1 MLEKKKC
8 VLVAEEQGNI
18 VEVETSL
25 KELYRYL
32 KGTST
37 IIGSIP
43 QLDAVI
49 LKCNESPF
57 DLLVNRNTYVLPLEE
72 RYVLG
77 PILIVRMDENSDHQD
92 LTLSEV
98 EPTLHLQV

>member
-8 VLVAEEQGNI
+8 ILVAEEQKHI
-18 VEVETSL
+18 IEIECSL
-25 KELYRYL
+25 KETYKYL

-37 IIGSIP
+37 IIGAIP
-43 QLDAVI
+43 ELDAVI

-57 DLLVNRNTYVLPLEE
+57 DLMVNRNTTILPIEE
-72 RYVLG
+72 KYVLG
-77 PILIVRMDENSDHQD
+77 PILIVRMDENSEHQD

-98 EPTLHLQV
+98 EPRLYHQV

>member
-1 MLEKKKC
+1 MLEQKKC

-18 VEVETSL
+18 VEIETSL

-32 KGTST
+32 KGTTT

-43 QLDAVI
+43 HLDAVI

-57 DLLVNRNTYVLPLEE
+57 DLMVNRNTIVLPLEE
-72 RYVLG
+72 KYVLG
-77 PILIVRMDENSDHQD
+77 PILIVRMDENSEHQD
-92 LTLSEV
+92 LMLSEV
-98 EPTLHLQV
+98 APMLRHRV

>member
-1 MLEKKKC
+1 MIEKKRC
-8 VLVAEEQGNI
+8 VLVAEEQDNI
-18 VEVETSL
+18 VEIETSL

-57 DLLVNRNTYVLPLEE
+57 DLLVNRNTDVLPLEE
-72 RYVLG
+72 KYVLG
-77 PILIVRMDENSDHQD
+77 PILIVRMDENSEHQD
-92 LTLSEV
+92 LMLSEV
-98 EPTLHLQV
+98 EPMLHHQV

>member
-8 VLVAEEQGNI
+8 VLIAEEQDNI
-18 VEVETSL
+18 VEIESSL

-37 IIGSIP
+37 IIGAIP
-43 QLDAVI
+43 RLDAVI

-57 DLLVNRNTYVLPLEE
+57 DLLANRNTSVLPLEE
-72 RYVLG
+72 KYVLG
-77 PILIVRMDENSDHQD
+77 PILIVRMDENSEHQD
-92 LTLSEV
+92 LMLSEV
-98 EPTLHLQV
+98 EPMLHHQV

>member
-8 VLVAEEQGNI
+8 ILVAEEQDNI
-18 VEVETSL
+18 IEVDTSL

-43 QLDAVI
+43 TLDAVI
-49 LKCNESPF
+49 LKCRESPF
-57 DLLVNRNTYVLPLEE
+57 ELMVNRNTDLLPIEE
-72 RYVLG
+72 KYVLG
-77 PILIVRMDENSDHQD
+77 PIIIVRMDENSEHQD

-98 EPTLHLQV
+98 EPMLHHQV

>member
-8 VLVAEEQGNI
+8 ILVAEEYGNI
-18 VEVETSL
+18 VEIESTIS
-25 KELYRYL
+25 ELYRYL

-37 IIGSIP
+37 IIGAIP
-43 QLDAVI
+43 ELDAVI
-49 LKCNESPF
+49 LKCSESPF
-57 DLLVNRNTYVLPLEE
+57 DLMVNRNTFCLPIEE

-77 PILIVRMDENSDHQD
+77 PILIVRMDENSEHQD

-98 EPTLHLQV
+98 EPMLHLQV

>member
-1 MLEKKKC
+1 MIEKKKC
-8 VLVAEEQGNI
+8 VLVAEEQDNI
-18 VEVETSL
+18 VEIETSL

-57 DLLVNRNTYVLPLEE
+57 DLLVNRNTDVLPLEE
-72 RYVLG
+72 KYVLG
-77 PILIVRMDENSDHQD
+77 PILIVRMDENSEHQD
-92 LTLSEV
+92 LMLSEV
-98 EPTLHLQV
+98 EPMLHHQV

>member
-8 VLVAEEQGNI
+8 VLVAEEQDNI
-18 VEVETSL
+18 IEVEVNL
-25 KELYRYL
+25 KSIYTYL

-37 IIGSIP
+37 IIGAIP
-43 QLDAVI
+43 ELDAVI

-57 DLLVNRNTYVLPLEE
+57 DLMVNRNTHLLPLEE
-72 RYVLG
+72 KYVLG
-77 PILIVRMDENSDHQD
+77 PIIIVRMDENSEHQD

-98 EPTLHLQV
+98 ESTLHHRE

>member
-18 VEVETSL
+18 VEIETSL
-25 KELYRYL
+25 KELYKYL

-57 DLLVNRNTYVLPLEE
+57 DLMVNRNTNVLPLEE
-72 RYVLG
+72 KYVLG
-77 PILIVRMDENSDHQD
+77 PILIVRMDENSEHQD
-92 LTLSEV
+92 LMLSEV
-98 EPTLHLQV
+98 EPMLHHQV

>member
-8 VLVAEEQGNI
+8 ILVAEEQGNI
-18 VEVETSL
+18 VEVDTNL

-37 IIGSIP
+37 IIGAIP
-43 QLDAVI
+43 ELDAVI
-49 LKCNESPF
+49 LKCHESQF
-57 DLLVNRNTYVLPLEE
+57 DMMVNRNTNILPIEE
-72 RYVLG
+72 KYVLG
-77 PILIVRMDENSDHQD
+77 PILIVRMDENSEHQD

-98 EPTLHLQV
+98 EPMLHHQV

>member
-8 VLVAEEQGNI
+8 ILVAEEQDNI
-18 VEVETSL
+18 IEVDTSL

-43 QLDAVI
+43 TLDAVI
-49 LKCNESPF
+49 LKCRESPF
-57 DLLVNRNTYVLPLEE
+57 ELMVNRNTDLLPIEE
-72 RYVLG
+72 KYVLG
-77 PILIVRMDENSDHQD
+77 PIIIVRMDENSEHQN

-98 EPTLHLQV
+98 EPMLHHQV

>member
-8 VLVAEEQGNI
+8 ILVAEEHGNI
-18 VEVETSL
+18 IEIETSL

-57 DLLVNRNTYVLPLEE
+57 DLLVNRNTNVLPLEE
-72 RYVLG
+72 KYVLG
-77 PILIVRMDENSDHQD
+77 PILIVRMDENSEHQD
-92 LTLSEV
+92 LMLSEV
-98 EPTLHLQV
+98 EPMLHHQV